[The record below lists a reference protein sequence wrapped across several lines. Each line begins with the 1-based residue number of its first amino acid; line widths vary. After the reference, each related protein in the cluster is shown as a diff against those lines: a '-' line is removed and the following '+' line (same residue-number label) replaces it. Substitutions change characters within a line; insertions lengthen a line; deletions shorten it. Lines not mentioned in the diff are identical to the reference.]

1 MKAHHPYRHKT
12 ATPVIRYQEANW
24 HYLPQYPGCRYE
36 IYRRGPYGEMLVLAG
51 YCYGR
56 CVYEGE
62 ASALNWSAL
71 DDDTAFYAE
80 EALLAEFEEM
90 INDVKNRTHRS

>member
-1 MKAHHPYRHKT
+1 MESHYPYRHKR
-12 ATPVIRYQEANW
+12 ATPVIRYPQAVW
-24 HYLPQYPGCRYE
+24 HPLLRCPGCRYE
-36 IYRRGPYGEMLVLAG
+36 TYLRGSYGEMLVLAG
-51 YCYGR
+51 YRYGR